1 MNKRSIRSIPAV
13 TQVRKTPTAEFGPGQ
28 MKKGLAPLVHTAAG
42 DAGGVHVGNST
53 TIPHQAGAQ
62 ARSPL
67 ELMMHVA
74 ENDEI
79 GHPCAGDAIK
89 CQSQI
94 LITPVHGWSFPVPT
108 AGTCGI
114 RAEAAGAAMGHEH
127 KRLFLRNQRRG
138 RHDPVGGLF
147 QGDGSVNRFHRF
159 REVIST
165 PRTAGTST
173 NHRERQWIEIKPA
186 PSAIDILDKRQ
197 LLAQHASTSIPTPVV
212 VAQDQ
217 GQGEGQLTQASGE
230 AEIPIAEIT
239 HKQNGVRLKP
249 FQQLLIRCAP
259 GAVQVP
265 SDGEMKIGQSRCLG
279 CRHPARS

>member
-1 MNKRSIRSIPAV
+1 M
-13 TQVRKTPTAEFGPGQ
+13 
-28 MKKGLAPLVHTAAG
+28 KGLTLVVHAAAG
-42 DAGGVHVGNST
+42 NTGGIHVDNSSP
-53 TIPHQAGAQ
+53 IPHQAGAK
-62 ARSPL
+62 ARAPL
-67 ELMMHVA
+67 QLMMHVA

-79 GHPCAGDAIK
+79 GHPCAGNAIK

-94 LITPVHGWSFPVPT
+94 LITPVHRWSLPVPT
-108 AGTCGI
+108 AGACGI

-127 KRLFLRNQRRG
+127 KRLVRRDKRCG
-138 RHDPVGGLF
+138 RHDPFGRLL
-147 QGDGSVNRFHRF
+147 QGDGSINRFHRF

-165 PRTAGTST
+165 PGTAGTPT
-173 NHRERQWIEIKPA
+173 NHRERQRIEIEPG
-186 PSAIDILDKRQ
+186 PTAIHILHERQ
-197 LLAQHASTSIPTPVV
+197 LLAQDPSTAIPTPVM
-212 VAQDQ
+212 VAQNQ
-217 GQGEGQLTQASGE
+217 CQGERQLAQATGE
-230 AEIPIAEIT
+230 AEVAIAEIS